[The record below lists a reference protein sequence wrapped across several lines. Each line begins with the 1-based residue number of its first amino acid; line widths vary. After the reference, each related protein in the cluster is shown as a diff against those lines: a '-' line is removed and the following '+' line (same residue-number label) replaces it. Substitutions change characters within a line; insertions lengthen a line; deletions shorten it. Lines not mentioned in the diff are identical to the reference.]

1 AWAAALVFGASQAFQ
16 IKMQL
21 FRGVIPEAWAFLQ
34 NAYVVGLAPYIL
46 TMLILTGIIGKTT
59 PPAADGVPYEK

>member
-1 AWAAALVFGASQAFQ
+1 MVFGASQAFQ

-21 FRGVIPEAWAFLQ
+21 FRDAIPAQWAFLQ
-34 NAYVVGLAPYIL
+34 NSYLIGLTPYVL
-46 TMLILTGIIGKTT
+46 TMLILTGIVGKTT